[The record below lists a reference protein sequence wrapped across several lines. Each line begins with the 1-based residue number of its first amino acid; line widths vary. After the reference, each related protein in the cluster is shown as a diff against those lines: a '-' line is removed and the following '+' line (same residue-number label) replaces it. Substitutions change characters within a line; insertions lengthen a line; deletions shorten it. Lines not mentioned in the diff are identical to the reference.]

1 MSEKQEAV
9 IRQQT
14 ILLLTRNQG
23 KEHVKRRILE
33 RFIKCISIDLLFK

>member
-14 ILLLTRNQG
+14 IVMLARNHGNKQII
-23 KEHVKRRILE
+23 KRIIKQFL
-33 RFIKCISIDLLFK
+33 KCIKE